1 MHMRIYIS
9 ALLFSFISLF
19 FSQTVLAS
27 EFTLTHIGA
36 METKGVRY
44 NQWWYEPQQVVLK
57 GTGSKLANID
67 ITLDG
72 RTQTIKSDSE
82 GIWSH
87 NLGTLDIAD
96 HQVQI
101 GSGTDL
107 YSFVLT
113 IGSSPPADMN
123 STKGGLPEAGIVGPL
138 VGIVG
143 IGALLVLYSFK
154 RKEA

>member
-1 MHMRIYIS
+1 MRIPYNFF
-9 ALLFSFISLF
+9 LFVLF
-19 FSQTVLAS
+19 VFFFAHFTFAA

-67 ITLDG
+67 VTLDG

-82 GIWSH
+82 GKWSH

-113 IGSSPPADMN
+113 IGSAPPADMN

-154 RKEA
+154 RKEV